1 MGIYFNF
8 FNAHD
13 KLLKEEKAHEEE
25 KAQAQRQLDFIGA
38 NEDME
43 NEPEP
48 IRETSIETTKPIGNE
63 ENENTNA
70 SVIEESKGADIIQ
83 KGELE
88 NGNQSDLCAS

>member
-13 KLLKEEKAHEEE
+13 KLLNEEKAHEE

-38 NEDME
+38 NEDMDTD
-43 NEPEP
+43 PEP
-48 IRETSIETTKPIGNE
+48 LRETTIETTKPIGNE

-70 SVIEESKGADIIQ
+70 PVIEESNGEDTLQ

-88 NGNQSDLCAS
+88 NGN